1 MNNNKF
7 TKSQAALEFLTTY
20 GWAFLVIILMI
31 GTLAYFGVLN
41 PSKVL
46 PGRCNFGAEFQCL
59 DYQIAQTGAA
69 PNPQIKLKLRN
80 NVGEPIDVTAFTI
93 TKDDGTPIS
102 CTANSTVSSWKPGEV
117 KDLAWI
123 SCASTG
129 WTSGSKNKVAIT
141 LRYDTV
147 SSGSSYGKDVQ
158 GEVYAQVI

>member
-1 MNNNKF
+1 MNNRF

-41 PSKVL
+41 PSKIL

-69 PNPQIKLKLRN
+69 PNPQVKLKLKN

-93 TKDDGTPIS
+93 TRDDGTVIA
-102 CTANSTVSSWKPGEV
+102 CTAQAAILSWKASEV
-117 KDLAWI
+117 KDLAWTA
-123 SCASTG
+123 CTLTQWVA
-129 WTSGSKNKVAIT
+129 GSKNKVLFT
-141 LRYDTV
+141 LTYNTV
-147 SSGSSYGKDVQ
+147 ASGAGYGKDVQ
-158 GEVYAQVI
+158 GEVYAVVK